1 MRHAVLE
8 CLAREITQELGIE
21 GMQARKMSKY
31 PQRQKD
37 PRVIPEKKISN
48 MQVTSKLWWYD
59 PTYIILQLTYIPMA
73 YLLIIDILFR
83 IPLKICLAL
92 DITKGVKCFWNKDVS
107 ILERL
112 KEVLQNKSSLHT
124 QAVMFW

>member
-8 CLAREITQELGIE
+8 CLAREITQELWIE

-37 PRVIPEKKISN
+37 PRVIPEKKNLKHASHQQIMMIWSNLYYSSAYLYSNGISVDN
-48 MQVTSKLWWYD
+48 R
-59 PTYIILQLTYIPMA
+59 YIIQNTI
-73 YLLIIDILFR
+73 
-83 IPLKICLAL
+83 KICLAL